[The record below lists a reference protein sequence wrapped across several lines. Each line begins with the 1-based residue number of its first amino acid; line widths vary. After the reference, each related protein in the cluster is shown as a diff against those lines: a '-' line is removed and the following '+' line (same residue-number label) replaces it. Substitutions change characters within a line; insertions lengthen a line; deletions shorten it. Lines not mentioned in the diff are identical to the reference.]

1 MFTVDK
7 ESHFMQAKNYLLLIV
22 LFLGG
27 FSVWSQNTRNVTTPT
42 PPAPVYGAEKETKF
56 TIFKKK
62 ASGSDAETVEFRKRM
77 KKVAKKN
84 RKNERL
90 ALKPQYSDAL
100 YFGHKKPPK
109 KRKNGKKKFCKE
121 CGMTH

>member
-1 MFTVDK
+1 MITNK
-7 ESHFMQAKNYLLLIV
+7 Y
-22 LFLGG
+22 LFLIG
-27 FSVWSQNTRNVTTPT
+27 FILISFKGMSQNTRSAATPT
-42 PPAPVYGAEKETKF
+42 PPAPVYSAEKKSKF
-56 TIFKKK
+56 TLFKK
-62 ASGSDAETVEFRKRM
+62 ASSGTDEETAAFRRRM

-90 ALKPQYSDAL
+90 ALKPQYSDPL
-100 YFGHKKPPK
+100 YFGHKRPPK